1 MKVFWSWQADTP
13 GNIGRFFVRDALAQA
28 IKALKADEEIIEP
41 SEREARDAMH
51 LDSDRQGV
59 SGSPDLVATIF
70 EKIEQAAVFVADVTL
85 VGETPASKKLI
96 NSNVA
101 IEYGHAHHALTDRS
115 ILMIQNTHYGDR
127 EGLPFDLRH
136 KAGPLQY
143 LLAPDSTKPQIAAE
157 MAKLKPVLV
166 AALRPYIRQHVTVQA
181 AHEEIPSTYIKAAF
195 FDASEILATNHAPE
209 PDHIE
214 YSFAER
220 RALYLRLIPT
230 FARTSPLKEADLH
243 DLARNRQ
250 IDLLVRERYTGLA
263 DRNRFGA
270 IVYEWSGTSTTP
282 RALTQVFTNGELW
295 AISTEQFANWQG
307 HFFIP
312 TRNIET
318 IFGRVLEN
326 FVRLSQEVFGNGWPM
341 TAVVGG
347 VGLNGLEL
355 GVGHDYE
362 GHIHRDAFELRL
374 KMEDGSPEELDKVID
389 AMLDEIFNLAG
400 VRR

>member
-13 GNIGRFFVRDALAQA
+13 GNIGRFFVRDALAEA
-28 IKALKADEEIIEP
+28 IKALKTDEEIIEP
-41 SEREARDAMH
+41 LEREARDAMH

-59 SGSPDLVATIF
+59 SGSPDLAATIF
-70 EKIEQAAVFVADVTL
+70 EKIEHAAVFVADVTL
-85 VGETPASKKLI
+85 IGETPAGKRLI

-136 KAGPLQY
+136 KAGPIQY
-143 LLAPDSTKPQIAAE
+143 SLAPDATKPQIAAE

-166 AALRPYIRQHVTVQA
+166 AALKPYLKQQAPARPKHK
-181 AHEEIPSTYIKAAF
+181 EITSTYVKAAF
-195 FDASEILATNHAPE
+195 FEPGEILASNHAPD
-209 PDHIE
+209 PDYIE

-220 RALYLRLIPT
+220 RALYLRLIPG
-230 FARTSPLKEADLH
+230 FARTQPLKDADLH

-250 IDLLVRERYTGLA
+250 IDLLVRQQYTGLA
-263 DRNRFGA
+263 DRNQFGA
-270 IVYEWSGTSTTP
+270 IVYEYSGTSTTP
-282 RALTQVFTNGELW
+282 RAISQAFTNGELW
-295 AISTEQFANWQG
+295 AVSTEQFANWRG
-307 HFFIP
+307 HSFIP
-312 TRNIET
+312 TRNVET
-318 IFGRVLEN
+318 IFGRVLQN
-326 FVRLSQEVFGNGWPM
+326 FVQLSQDVFGNGWPM
-341 TAVVGG
+341 TAVIGG

-362 GHIHRDAFELRL
+362 GHIHRDAFELRIEM
-374 KMEDGSPEELDKVID
+374 KDGSAGEQDRVID
-389 AMLDEIFNLAG
+389 AVLEEIFNLAG

>member
-1 MKVFWSWQADTP
+1 MTRQYRP
-13 GNIGRFFVRDALAQA
+13 LFVRDTLAEA

-59 SGSPDLVATIF
+59 SDSPDLAATIF
-70 EKIEQAAVFVADVTL
+70 EKIEQTAVFVADVTL
-85 VGETPASKKLI
+85 VGETQAGKKLI

-136 KAGPLQY
+136 KAGPIQY
-143 LLAPDSTKPQIAAE
+143 SLAPDSTNSQIAAE
-157 MAKLKPVLV
+157 MAKPKPVLV
-166 AALRPYIRQHVTVQA
+166 AALRPYLKQHMPAQA

-195 FDASEILATNHAPE
+195 FDPREILANNHAPE

-230 FARTSPLKEADLH
+230 FARTSPLKDADLH

-270 IVYEWSGTSTTP
+270 LVYEWSGTSTTP
-282 RALTQVFTNGELW
+282 RALTQVLTNGELW
-295 AISTEQFANWQG
+295 AISTEQFANWRG
-307 HFFIP
+307 HSFIP

-326 FVRLSQEVFGNGWPM
+326 FVRLSQEVFGNGWPV

-347 VGLNGLEL
+347 VGLNGLQL

-374 KMEDGSPEELDKVID
+374 KMEDGSPEGHRCS
-389 AMLDEIFNLAG
+389 A
-400 VRR
+400 RRDI